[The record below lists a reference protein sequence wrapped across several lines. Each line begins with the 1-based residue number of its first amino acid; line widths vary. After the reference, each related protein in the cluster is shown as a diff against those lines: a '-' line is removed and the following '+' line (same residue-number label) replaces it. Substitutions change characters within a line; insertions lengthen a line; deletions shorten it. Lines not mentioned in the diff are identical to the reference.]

1 MKTTSLTLLLVL
13 CTAGLTLAQSAGPSG
28 YAAEVIRELNET
40 EGKLVSLAEAFP
52 ENTWDWRPGE
62 GVRSVRETFGHI
74 ADANFMIP
82 SFMGA
87 PGPEG
92 YQFGQSENA
101 GLGKSEMI
109 QTLKD
114 SFAHLREA
122 VTATAQGNMTREVT
136 WFGGSTYTPRGI
148 MLFIPKHLGEHQ
160 GQLIA
165 YARMND
171 IVPPWSA
178 E

>member
-1 MKTTSLTLLLVL
+1 MKRTALSLLLVL
-13 CTAGLTLAQSAGPSG
+13 CTAGFALAQSASPSG
-28 YAAEVIRELNET
+28 YAGEVVRELNET

-74 ADANFMIP
+74 VDGNFLIP

-109 QTLKD
+109 QALRD
-114 SFAHLREA
+114 SFTHLREA
-122 VTATAQGNMTREVT
+122 VTATAGGDMIREVS
-136 WFGGSTYTPRGI
+136 WFGGSTNTPRGI

-165 YARMND
+165 YARMNN
-171 IVPPWSA
+171 ITPPWSA